1 MELKRGG
8 EISISI
14 DDFAFGGKGITKIQ
28 TEEGNYVIFTQNGIP
43 GQKVNAKIIKKKKS
57 FAECRILQVIE
68 KSPLEKPTEFQSISG
83 APYISL
89 PIEKQHEFKLDSTF
103 ELFKISDNIQK
114 LALDDKV
121 DLVYY
126 DAFGPRVQADLW
138 NEKIFSKISN
148 VMKPESILVTY
159 CAKGELKRILKRLG
173 FIVETLPGPPGKR
186 EMVRAKKIK

>member
-8 EISISI
+8 EISITI

-43 GQKVNAKIIKKKKS
+43 GQKVIAKIIKKKKS

-103 ELFKISDNIQK
+103 ELFKKIGGICTSLTGVIAPSTAVAH
-114 LALDDKV
+114 LAAAVGKSTIIIENTRTWCPTINGL
-121 DLVYY
+121 
-126 DAFGPRVQADLW
+126 DAFLPC
-138 NEKIFSKISN
+138 I
-148 VMKPESILVTY
+148 
-159 CAKGELKRILKRLG
+159 KRIS
-173 FIVETLPGPPGKR
+173 PPNTGDWEWVFNGAR
-186 EMVRAKKIK
+186 QELDNWLSSE